1 MTSNAYNPDV
11 LSCLANL
18 SSDEVFTPPQLA
30 NEMLDH
36 LPLELWR
43 NPEARFIDPFCKSG
57 VFLREITKRLL
68 AGLENEIP
76 DRQKRIN
83 HILQNQVFGIAI
95 TEMTAL
101 LSRRSAYCSKIANG
115 KFSICDG
122 FTTKDG
128 NIRLR
133 RVEHVWEKGRC
144 AYCRASEEAY
154 DRGDDLES
162 HAYEFIH
169 TENPEEIFHM
179 KFDVVVGN
187 PPYQLSDAGESTG
200 SSPIYHLFVEQAKKL
215 NPRYLSMI
223 IPSRWFAGGK
233 GLDEFRNAMLK
244 DKRISRLVDYPIA
257 SDVFP
262 GVKVIGGICYFL
274 WQSVY
279 NGPCR
284 VTTRM
289 NNVEDTMERQLGQFD
304 TFVRFNKAIPILE
317 KVLAKGYAPLSG
329 QVSRQKPF
337 GLRTF
342 ARPTGKG
349 DVTLYANNSVGLVQK
364 RTIPTGQAMID
375 SWKVLTSRGYGEGG
389 EARDYPRMI
398 MGKPIIASPPSACTE
413 TYIVV
418 GAYDSKEEAHNL
430 AAYLRTRFLRFL
442 VGLRKNTQDITQ
454 DRFAFV
460 PSLPMTKQWTD
471 QKLYAHFGIT
481 EEEFA
486 FIETIVRPME
496 VEHE

>member
-1 MTSNAYNPDV
+1 MTNNAYNPDV

-30 NEMLDH
+30 NEILDH
-36 LPLELWR
+36 LPPELWR
-43 NPEARFIDPFCKSG
+43 SKNTRFIDPFCKSG

-68 AGLENEIP
+68 VGLEQEIP
-76 DRQKRIN
+76 DLQRRIN
-83 HILQNQVFGIAI
+83 HILQNQVFGIAV

-101 LSRRSAYCSKIANG
+101 LSRRSAYCSKVANG
-115 KFSICDG
+115 KFSICDS
-122 FTTKDG
+122 FADKDG
-128 NIRLR
+128 NIRFR
-133 RVEHVWEKGRC
+133 RVEHVWKKGRC
-144 AYCRASEEAY
+144 AFCGASEEAY
-154 DRGDDLES
+154 DRGRDLES

-169 TENPEEIFHM
+169 KEKPEEIYNM

-215 NPRYLSMI
+215 NPRYLCMI

-233 GLDEFRNAMLK
+233 GLDEFRNVMLK
-244 DKRISRLVDYPIA
+244 DKRIARLVDYPIA

-274 WQSVY
+274 WERDY

-289 NNVEDTMERQLGQFD
+289 NNVEDTMERPLDQFD

-317 KVLAKGYAPLSG
+317 KVLAKGDPTLNG

-349 DVTLYANNSVGLVQK
+349 DVTLYANNSVGAIQK
-364 RTIPTGQAMID
+364 RSIPAGQEMID
-375 SWKVLTSRGYGEGG
+375 TWKVLTSMGYGEGG

-398 MGKPIIASPPSACTE
+398 MGKPIVAPPPSACTE
-413 TYIVV
+413 TYLVV
-418 GAYDSKEEAHNL
+418 GAYESENEANNL
-430 AAYLRTRFLRFL
+430 AAYLRSRFLRFL
-442 VGLRKNTQDITQ
+442 VGLRKNTQHITQ

-460 PSLPMTKQWTD
+460 PALPMTKKWTD
-471 QKLYAHFGIT
+471 EMLYAHFGIT
-481 EEEFA
+481 ADEVA

-496 VEHE
+496 VENE